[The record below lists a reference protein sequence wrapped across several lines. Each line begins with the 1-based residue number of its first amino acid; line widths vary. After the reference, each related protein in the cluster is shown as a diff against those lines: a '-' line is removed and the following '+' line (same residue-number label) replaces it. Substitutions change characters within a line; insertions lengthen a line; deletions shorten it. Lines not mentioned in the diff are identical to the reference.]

1 MRMTLMVNIMKR
13 VRKEISIT
21 VDMKEEN
28 VKVIVDGK
36 EAAKAEFT
44 LDGTQIM
51 VTNVNTEDAYQK
63 SGYGRLLFDA
73 LKCISQQKKL
83 PLILWSSDEGI
94 PFYEK
99 IGLLHLDDPEV
110 QKKVI
115 FGNLKTQ
122 EDIITKVDDDDFIW
136 IPQGLYRR
144 KPIIYI

>member
-1 MRMTLMVNIMKR
+1 MAYMVNIMRR
-13 VRKEISIT
+13 VRKEISVI
-21 VDMKEEN
+21 VDMKTEE
-28 VKVIVDGK
+28 VKVMVDGN

-44 LDGTQIM
+44 FDNTQIM
-51 VTNVNTEDAYQK
+51 VTSVETKNAYQK

-73 LKCISQQKKL
+73 LKCISQQKKM

-99 IGLLHLDDPEV
+99 IGLLHLDNSEV

-122 EDIITKVDDDDFIW
+122 EDIATKVDGDDFIW
-136 IPQGLYRR
+136 IPQCLNRR
-144 KPIIYI
+144 KPIIYL

>member
-1 MRMTLMVNIMKR
+1 MAYMVNVMRR
-13 VRKEISIT
+13 VRKEISII
-21 VDMKEEN
+21 VDMKAEN
-28 VKVIVDGK
+28 VKIMVDGT

-51 VTNVNTEDAYQK
+51 VTNVNTEDVYQK

-94 PFYEK
+94 LFYEK
-99 IGLLHLDDPEV
+99 IGLLHLNNPEV

-122 EDIITKVDDDDFIW
+122 EDIATKVDNDDFIW
-136 IPQGLYRR
+136 IPQSLNRR
-144 KPIIYI
+144 KPIIYL